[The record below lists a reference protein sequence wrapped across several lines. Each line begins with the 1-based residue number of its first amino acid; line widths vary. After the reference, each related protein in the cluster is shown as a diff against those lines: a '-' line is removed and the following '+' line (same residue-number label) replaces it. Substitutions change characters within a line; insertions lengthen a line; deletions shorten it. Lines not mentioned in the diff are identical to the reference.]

1 MMTMI
6 KISVMLR
13 IIIMMMMMMMM
24 MLTIIIIMISV
35 IMHFRWMTKA
45 IRQTNADN
53 KFGSIQF
60 CDDFR
65 PPTHI
70 HNHSCINLEKVET
83 LS

>member
-13 IIIMMMMMMMM
+13 IIIMMMMMMM

-45 IRQTNADN
+45 IRQTKADN
-53 KFGSIQF
+53 KFGSIPF

-65 PPTHI
+65 SDRKSTRLNSSHR
-70 HNHSCINLEKVET
+70 L
-83 LS
+83 